1 MIAVKTLIIEPSD
14 IVCQGLK
21 AVLKQLPINN
31 TVQCFRSFEAF
42 AEEEIAPESIDL
54 VLLNPVVCSHC
65 SQVFHRL
72 SIRFGNAPLIGLA
85 SGVYELDFCK
95 QLDDCIYLT
104 DEAGHIIN
112 TIHKHLE
119 NKKEKHNEENHQLS
133 DREVDVVKLMVKGK
147 SNKEI
152 AEELFISIHT
162 VVSHRKNISAKLG
175 IKTPAAI
182 AIYAV
187 AKGLISIDDA
197 MSGGI

>member
-1 MIAVKTLIIEPSD
+1 MISVQILIIEPSD
-14 IVCQGLK
+14 ILRQGLQ
-21 AVLKQLPINN
+21 AILKHLPLPHKI
-31 TVQCFRSFEAF
+31 TSYPSFEAF
-42 AEEEIAPESIDL
+42 IDGDVDPDQIDL
-54 VLLNPVVCSHC
+54 VLMNPVVCSHC
-65 SQVFHRL
+65 SQVFPRL
-72 SIRFGNAPLIGLA
+72 SNKFGKASLIGVA
-85 SGVYELDFCK
+85 SGIYELEFCR

-104 DEAGHIIN
+104 DSANRIVQVL
-112 TIHKHLE
+112 HKHLE
-119 NKKEKHNEENHQLS
+119 EKKENQREENHQLS
-133 DREVDVVKLMVKGK
+133 EREVDVVKLMVKGK